1 MSRARLLLGESM
13 PARTPVCLLFFTLAA
28 CGGDPGSAP
37 ALPALPPA
45 QWTPALS
52 PSVATS
58 GAASLERRVDPR
70 TGLHFLRVPAGSY
83 RTPTLG
89 GREVQ
94 IARSFWLAETE
105 LTLGQWRRYV
115 RQLGGDPAVPVPAG
129 AEDLPMPLSHHDAV
143 GFCQRLGYRL
153 PTEFEWELACR
164 AGSEPA
170 NAPWAS
176 PAGMREHAWFNANA
190 GDGSRAVR
198 TRAANAWGFHD
209 MLGNLWE
216 WCADWHGPLPEGE
229 PVVDPR
235 GPAAGTAR
243 VLRGGSWFTTPAA
256 LPETRSQGFP
266 GERNAFY
273 GLRPAADD

>member
-1 MSRARLLLGESM
+1 MRAYLAALLLALAS
-13 PARTPVCLLFFTLAA
+13 AA
-28 CGGDPGSAP
+28 CGGGAAEAP
-37 ALPALPPA
+37 DLPALPPS
-45 QWTPALS
+45 QWPQTPL
-52 PSVATS
+52 P
-58 GAASLERRVDPR
+58 GAAAAEQLPRRVDPR
-70 TGLHFLRVPAGSY
+70 TGLHFLRVPAGSL

-89 GREVQ
+89 GRELR
-94 IARSFWLAETE
+94 ITREFWLAETE
-105 LTLGQWRRYV
+105 LTIGQWRRYV
-115 RQLGGDPAVPVPAG
+115 RELGGDASVPVPAG
-129 AEDLPMPLSHHDAV
+129 DDALPMPLSFLDAER
-143 GFCQRLGYRL
+143 FCRRLGYRL
-153 PTEFEWELACR
+153 PSEFEWELACR

-190 GDGSRAVR
+190 GDGSRPVA

-216 WCADWHGPLPEGE
+216 WCADWHGLPPEGD
-229 PVVDPR
+229 PVIDPR
-235 GPAAGTAR
+235 GPATGTAR

-273 GLRPAADD
+273 GLRPAADG